1 MVSRRFT
8 GLFLFFLLSLFG
20 PFGFAEE
27 AQLPVS
33 EPVSGAEVDLDATEL
48 QNKGL
53 QLTTPLSIIDD
64 SAIKA
69 GVSVQGLSPV
79 DQKNLETLWLGI
91 LQHNV
96 TIQYALR
103 QLNMPEE
110 VRRHHKSLM
119 ARTMSGLLSGV
130 GMLPY
135 AFGNSASTIGAASVT
150 QNVSNRIESKAD
162 KIDPKTLPTDAEL
175 VSLSSTVEAVRKDL
189 LDNYFGYKQSLQK
202 IADMDSQRQ
211 ALAGYEQKSEKTKD
225 WQDNVLSVMQRQVID
240 RDRLEAR
247 QKAELTYLRLERL
260 VGSEMMI
267 NLSFSPLSE
276 TEPPV
281 LEEDLRPLQPL
292 EVPSETPVKGSGS

>member
-1 MVSRRFT
+1 MNSRYCACVL
-8 GLFLFFLLSLFG
+8 LFVLSFYG
-20 PFGFAEE
+20 SFAFAEDP
-27 AQLPVS
+27 QVPVS
-33 EPVSGAEVDLDATEL
+33 ESETGAEVDLDSTGL

-53 QLTTPLSIIDD
+53 QLTTPFSIIDD

-79 DQKNLETLWLGI
+79 DQRNLETLWVGI

-110 VRRHHKSLM
+110 VRRHHKSVM

-150 QNVSNRIESKAD
+150 QNVSSRIESKAD

-189 LDNYFGYKQSLQK
+189 VDNYFGYKQSLQK

-211 ALAGYEQKSEKTKD
+211 ALAGYEQKSEKTQD
-225 WQDNVLSVMQRQVID
+225 WQDNVLSIMQRQVID

-247 QKAELTYLRLERL
+247 QKAELSYLRLERL
-260 VGSEMMI
+260 VGSDMMI
-267 NLSFSPLSE
+267 NLSFSPTSE
-276 TEPPV
+276 PETPV
-281 LEEDLRPLQPL
+281 LEEELRPLGLPI
-292 EVPSETPVKGSGS
+292 ETPVEESGS